1 MPFSFNTQTVFPKRN
16 RLKKEIIAKGSIKAM
31 ATEIICVK
39 ISDQEFNFAPE
50 SPHNVLMTSIE
61 VTVKI
66 LMISS
71 IKMKILKY

>member
-39 ISDQEFNFAPE
+39 ISDQEFNFVPE
-50 SPHNVLMTSIE
+50 SPHNVLMTSIG

>member
-1 MPFSFNTQTVFPKRN
+1 
-16 RLKKEIIAKGSIKAM
+16 M

-39 ISDQEFNFAPE
+39 ISDQEFNFVPE
-50 SPHNVLMTSIE
+50 SPHNVLMTSIG

-71 IKMKILKY
+71 IKMKKLKY